1 MSEQRFRYSDF
12 FDPNLLKEIGQVGD
26 AFRQVRKEAE
36 AIKGIMPTKY
46 SGAKDY
52 RKATASQQEM
62 NKVMKEYEAVMKE
75 VERLDKRIEAERI
88 KQTATIRQKA
98 MELEREREKTREKV
112 AQDQREIKA
121 EKEKRRAKESMKRQR
136 QRGLAAMAREEHKQR
151 ELIAAANI
159 EVRSIEDLRKKNN
172 ALIRVRDRLD
182 ITTRQGKAEF
192 DRLTAAIQRNDQA
205 LRNAEFAAGRYQRN
219 VGKYWSSLS
228 GMGGKLMGAVGMAG
242 GIYGAVRLMRNM
254 LGIMSEFDQKMANVR
269 AITGSTNEEFERL
282 KQNAIELGA
291 TTVFKATQIAQL
303 QTEYGKLGF
312 TIQEI
317 LDATRATQDLAA
329 ATQEGLADSAIVV
342 GSTIRGFGMDAKEAI
357 RVTDVMARSFT
368 SSALDLT
375 KFRES
380 MKYVAPVARE
390 VGLEIEDVTAML
402 ATLADAGIS
411 GSMAGTSLRMML
423 LRLAT
428 TGKPVKQALG
438 EMLSG
443 TLSLSEAHDEFG
455 QRAMVAA
462 MILNNNSEKMDQL
475 TASFREADGAAR
487 EMAEIQLNTL
497 TGEVTLLGSAWEGFI
512 LTLEDGQGWLAKSV
526 RGIVATTRGMIDALT
541 QAAEG
546 ADRREER
553 RANTREQN
561 NRKRLESLRQLG
573 REEVQAEYD
582 RISEIWELRSIEL
595 RYLEQN
601 EERLKKKQR
610 QELENLRYAQMYYEG
625 VKSLLESWDKAHEGA
640 TSNVIEREVKLGELT
655 IAKLRAMQLEAQL
668 TGDEVLAER
677 IGFELQERRKAF
689 DAHLEAVRRSEKLQ
703 ELDDQLNQYTL
714 TLLDWMDNRDE
725 QIRKRTDDMMRAKE
739 AAMDLWFDIPL
750 EDDPE
755 ESPEIKRIMAEADYQ
770 RKLFRETYAYKKKVL
785 QEALDAG
792 EIGWTQYNQKV
803 GELHAERLNV
813 FIGNMQQITSTFSQ
827 FASQQASIYQH
838 MENQKLSDLQARLAA
853 GTVSEQEYEEEKLKL
868 HREYAKKRQQIE
880 ISEATV
886 RGAMVVLNALNTQPW
901 WVGLMQGTI
910 AMGMVSQQVNLIK
923 SQKYGRG
930 EVDIKGK
937 KHSQGGIPAEIE
949 GGESVIS
956 AAATARAKKTLEMI
970 NEGRLSDHEV
980 LSALKHDSIPVVGQ
994 IHLHI
999 RKADQDM
1006 IRLQRQLL
1014 TESRTTN
1021 ELLRRWKWIS
1031 EDGKTVMDINGNK
1044 IRYV

>member
-1 MSEQRFRYSDF
+1 VSEQRFRYTDF
-12 FDPNLLKEIGQVGD
+12 FDPNLLREISQVRD

-36 AIKGIMPTKY
+36 AIKGIMPAKY

-88 KQTATIRQKA
+88 KQTATIRRKA
-98 MELEREREKTREKV
+98 MELERERQKTSEKV
-112 AQDQREIKA
+112 AEDRREITA
-121 EKEKRRAKESMKRQR
+121 EKEKRRARESLERQR

-192 DRLTAAIQRNDQA
+192 DRLTAAIQRNDKA
-205 LRNAEFAAGRYQRN
+205 LRTAEYAAGRYQRN
-219 VGKYWSSLS
+219 VGKYWSSLN
-228 GMGGKLMGAVGMAG
+228 GMGGKLMGAVGLAG
-242 GIYGAVRLMRNM
+242 GIYGAVRLLRNM
-254 LGIMSEFDQKMANVR
+254 LGIMSDFDQKMANVR
-269 AITGSTNEEFERL
+269 AITGATGDEFERL
-282 KQNAIELGA
+282 RQNAIELGA
-291 TTVFKATQIAQL
+291 TTVFRATQIAQL

-342 GSTIRGFGMDAKEAI
+342 GSTIRGFGMEAKEAV

-428 TGKPVKQALG
+428 TGKPVKEALDD
-438 EMLSG
+438 MING
-443 TLSLSEAHDEFG
+443 TLTLSDAHDEFG

-475 TASFREADGAAR
+475 TQSFREAEGAAR
-487 EMAEIQLNTL
+487 EMAAIQLNTL

-512 LTLEDGQGWLAKSV
+512 LTLEDGQGRLAKSV
-526 RGIVATTRGMIDALT
+526 RGIVATTRSMIDALT

-553 RANTREQN
+553 RAKSREEGLK
-561 NRKRLESLRQLG
+561 KRLENLKALG
-573 REEVQAEYD
+573 KKEVQAEYD
-582 RISEIWELRSIEL
+582 RISEIWELKSIEL

-610 QELENLRYAQMYYEG
+610 QELDSLRNAQVYYEG
-625 VKSLLESWDKAHEGA
+625 VKALLTSWDKAHEEA
-640 TSNVIEREVKLGELT
+640 TDNVIERELKLSELT
-655 IAKLRAMQLEAQL
+655 IAKLKSMQLEAQM

-689 DAHLEAVRRSEKLQ
+689 DAHLDAVRRSEKLQ
-703 ELDDQLNQYTL
+703 ELDDQMNQYTL
-714 TLLDWMDNRDE
+714 AMLDWMDNRDE
-725 QIRKRTDDMMRAKE
+725 QIRKRTDDMIRAKE
-739 AAMDLWFDIPL
+739 AAMDVWFDMPL
-750 EDDPE
+750 EEDPG

-770 RKLFRETYAYKKKVL
+770 RKLFKETYEFKKKAL
-785 QEALDAG
+785 QDALDAG
-792 EIGWTQYNQKV
+792 EIGWTEYNHKV
-803 GELHAERLNV
+803 GELHTERLNH
-813 FIGNMQQITSTFSQ
+813 FLSNMQQITSTFSQ
-827 FASQQASIYQH
+827 FASQQVSLYRN
-838 MENQKLSDLQARLAA
+838 MENQKLSDMQARLAS
-853 GTVSEQEYEEEKLKL
+853 GVISEQEYEDEKLKVQKA
-868 HREYAKKRQQIE
+868 YAKKRQQIE
-880 ISEATV
+880 ISEATA

-901 WVGLMQGTI
+901 WVGLLQGTI
-910 AMGMVSQQVNLIK
+910 AMGMVTQQVNLIK

-949 GGESVIS
+949 GGESVIN

-970 NEGRLSDHEV
+970 NEGRLSDQEV
-980 LSALKHDSIPVVGQ
+980 LSALKHDSIPAVGQ

-999 RKADQDM
+999 RKSDQDM
-1006 IRLQRQLL
+1006 VRLQKQLL
-1014 TESRTTN
+1014 AESQTTN